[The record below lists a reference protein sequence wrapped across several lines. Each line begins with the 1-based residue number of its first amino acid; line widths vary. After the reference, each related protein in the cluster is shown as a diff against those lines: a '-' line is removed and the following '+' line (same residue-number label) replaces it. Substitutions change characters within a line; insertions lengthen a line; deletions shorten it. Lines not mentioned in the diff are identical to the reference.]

1 MIEFYGNMSD
11 RCKQYILKKESK
23 VGLLSGFITAAIF
36 SIPMIILTFTIHW
49 IFILTLPVLAILAIL
64 ASMPPNK
71 KNYNLIIPTKIIV
84 DINEKTIISTSEK
97 FYIEKSI
104 SDIICI
110 NDMGEWYHIYFGEKI
125 DRVGRFVCQKD
136 LIHGCTLEEFEN
148 FFKQKIIRK

>member
-1 MIEFYGNMSD
+1 MIEFYGNMSE

-97 FYIEKSI
+97 LELIYNSSVDDFITLLKLYKSM
-104 SDIICI
+104 S
-110 NDMGEWYHIYFGEKI
+110 Y
-125 DRVGRFVCQKD
+125 
-136 LIHGCTLEEFEN
+136 LIFQN
-148 FFKQKIIRK
+148 